1 MDPLQKGV
9 DENLTKTLPAT
20 GELFLDIKLMF
31 EGFVAQFC
39 VEGHFEGLWDNALQS
54 EGIENAIDGQ
64 YGGQALLRRA

>member
-1 MDPLQKGV
+1 
-9 DENLTKTLPAT
+9 
-20 GELFLDIKLMF
+20 MF

-64 YGGQALLRRA
+64 YGGQALLRRAYNGGPTMKPSF